1 MRDRYLI
8 IPSENRTREF
18 DAKLLTACCAV
29 EAGYGAIVG
38 CRRDIHLSIDR
49 LPRSIYIGKDLRAS
63 SARMMRILTRLGHR
77 IVAWDE
83 EGLVYYTPEHYLAA
97 RVDASVL
104 DACSLL
110 LAWGGDNAEIWRNA
124 PQYDGTPIRE
134 VGNPRIDLLRP
145 ELHSF
150 HQPEIDAIKQRFGR
164 YILVNSNFGSV
175 NHVLSD
181 GASAT
186 FRRLGSDRAAD
197 YQKGA
202 LQHRR
207 ILFERFLD
215 AVPALA
221 EARPDYAIVVRPH
234 PSENPLPWELVAQ
247 RHRNVHIRHE
257 GGIVPWLMGAEAIV
271 HNGCTTAVESAILG
285 RRAIS
290 YQPIVN
296 DTYDIPLPNALSDIA
311 PDLDTLIDL
320 LRRPQRN
327 IPGDCAAVLRRH
339 VTSLDGPLSS
349 DRVIAAIETLAPLK
363 RQGAGLL
370 RTLRGS
376 FQASRRRRSKIA
388 ASDIVGHKDG
398 DAYNAHRFP
407 PISLAEVQ
415 ARVAQ
420 LQQCLGRFGRVGVQ
434 CLQPNVFELRRAA

>member
-1 MRDRYLI
+1 MRERTLI

-29 EAGYGAIVG
+29 EAGYRAIVG

-110 LAWGGDNAEIWRNA
+110 LAWGGDNADIWRNA
-124 PQYDGTPIRE
+124 PQYDGTPIHE

-150 HQPEIDAIKQRFGR
+150 HQPEIDAIKRRFGR
-164 YILVNSNFGSV
+164 CILVNSNFGSV

-181 GASAT
+181 GTSAT
-186 FRRLGSDRAAD
+186 FRHLGGDKAAD
-197 YQKGA
+197 YQRGA
-202 LQHRR
+202 LRHRR
-207 ILFERFLD
+207 LLFERFL
-215 AVPALA
+215 AAIPALA
-221 EARPDYAIVVRPH
+221 EACPDHAIVVRPH
-234 PSENPLPWELVAQ
+234 PSENPLPWEEVAQ
-247 RHRNVHIRHE
+247 RHGNVHIRHE
-257 GGIVPWLMGAEAIV
+257 GGIVPWLMQADAII

-285 RRAIS
+285 RCAIG
-290 YQPIVN
+290 YRPIVS
-296 DTYDIPLPNALSDIA
+296 DRYEIPLPNALSDIA
-311 PDLDTLIDL
+311 PDLDALIGM
-320 LRRPQRN
+320 LRRPQHHM
-327 IPGDCAAVLRRH
+327 PAHWAAILKRH
-339 VTSLDGPLSS
+339 VASLEGPLSS
-349 DRVIAAIETLAPLK
+349 DRVIAAIDTLKPPRRQSAGFLK
-363 RQGAGLL
+363 G
-370 RTLRGS
+370 LRGRI
-376 FQASRRRRSKIA
+376 QASRRRRSKIA
-388 ASDIVGHKDG
+388 TSDLVDHKDG

-407 PISLAEVQ
+407 PISLAEVR
-415 ARVAQ
+415 ARIER
-420 LQQCLGRFGRVGVQ
+420 LQQCLGRFRGVGVQ
-434 CLQPNVFELRRAA
+434 CLMPNVFELGRAA